1 MSVNYTPPM
10 KGYSGQGAF
19 RFWCQTVLPIVYDD
33 SLSYYELLNK
43 VVVYLNNTIQDVANV
58 EDNVAALLNAYNELQ
73 DYVNDYF
80 TDLNI
85 QHQIDDK
92 IDRMV
97 ESGAFGDALSP
108 DVQLYVQENI
118 GGVVE
123 DQIGSVVANQI
134 GGVVADQ
141 IGETVEGQIGSVVAS
156 QIGEVVGDQ
165 IDASV
170 AGQIDAVVAEQIDNS
185 VAGQIETPV
194 GEAVTGWLSE
204 NVDPVGSAVVVDGTL
219 TISGAAADSQAAGK
233 IVANNPTHIYDTTGT
248 YSYTYPNTVFYNGK
262 LYICES
268 TAAVSGSFDPSK
280 WSEIGLLEHIGHVDS
295 FELLAPLYSFTT
307 TYSVGDIVRGDFASY
322 GLRRLYRCVVDIA
335 TPESFNSSHWEAITI
350 GDVIGTQGAITN
362 AQIDALFV

>member
-85 QHQIDDK
+85 QRQVDNK

-97 ESGAFGDALSP
+97 ESGAFGDALAP
-108 DVQLYVQENI
+108 DVQLYVQESI

-123 DQIGSVVANQI
+123 DQIGSVVASQI

-141 IGETVEGQIGSVVAS
+141 IGETVEGQIDAVVAS
-156 QIGEVVGDQ
+156 QIGEVVGEQ

-170 AGQIDAVVAEQIDNS
+170 AGQIDAVVAEQIDDS
-185 VAGQIETPV
+185 VAGQIEAPV
-194 GEAVTGWLSE
+194 GDAVSDWLSE
-204 NVDPVGSAVVVDGTL
+204 NVDPVGSAVVVDSTL
-219 TISGAAADSQAAGK
+219 SITGAAADAKATGN
-233 IVANNPTHIYDTTGT
+233 IVANNVTFIYDTTGI
-248 YSYTYPNTVFYNGK
+248 YSYTYPNVVFYNGK
-262 LYICES
+262 LYRCES
-268 TAAVSGSFDPSK
+268 TTSVSGAFNPSYWTEIDILSQIDHTNSF
-280 WSEIGLLEHIGHVDS
+280 G
-295 FELLAPLYSFTT
+295 LLAPQYSNAS
-307 TYSVGDIVRGDFASY
+307 TYSLGDIVRGDFASQ
-322 GLRRLYRCVVDIA
+322 GLIGLYRCIVDIE
-335 TPESFNSSHWEAITI
+335 TPENYNSLHWEPITI
-350 GDVIGTQGAITN
+350 ADVIGPQGAITN
-362 AQIDALFV
+362 AQIDALFA